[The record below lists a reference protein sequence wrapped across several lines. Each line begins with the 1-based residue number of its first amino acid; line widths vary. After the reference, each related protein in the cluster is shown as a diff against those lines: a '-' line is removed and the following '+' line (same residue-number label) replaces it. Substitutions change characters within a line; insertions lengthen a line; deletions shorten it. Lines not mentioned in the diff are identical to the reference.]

1 MKKLLGT
8 FPLKNR
14 HSGDYEEAS
23 LYSPIS
29 ENNVSDF
36 ENTWK
41 PAMQDRLND
50 LKPGETVASV
60 NLQDHHWKWREKSE
74 HFNKRL
80 DHNTYSV
87 ECAGETQGLM
97 FAQNISFAK
106 EPSQLNQFIV
116 YIEMISSAPWNRHG
130 FSENP
135 KYQGVGPLLVG
146 TAISLSDS
154 LGYGGRIGLHS
165 LPQTES
171 WYRYIGMT
179 DIGPDMKYH
188 NQLRYFEMTPQQAQS
203 YITT

>member
-8 FPLKNR
+8 FQLKNR

-23 LYSPIS
+23 LYSPI
-29 ENNVSDF
+29 NDDNVSDF
-36 ENTWK
+36 ENIWK
-41 PAMQDRLND
+41 PAMQDRLDD

-74 HFNKRL
+74 RFNKRF
-80 DHNTYSV
+80 DYNTYSV

-97 FAQNISFAK
+97 FAQNISLAK
-106 EPSQLNQFIV
+106 ESSQLNQFIV
-116 YIEMISSAPWNRHG
+116 YIEMISSAPWNRKG
-130 FSENP
+130 FSEKP
-135 KYQGVGPLLVG
+135 KYKGVGPLLIG

-154 LGYGGRIGLHS
+154 LSYGGRIGLHS

-179 DIGPDMKYH
+179 DLGPDINYH
-188 NQLRYFEMTPQQAQS
+188 NQLRYFEMTSQQAQS
-203 YITT
+203 YITP